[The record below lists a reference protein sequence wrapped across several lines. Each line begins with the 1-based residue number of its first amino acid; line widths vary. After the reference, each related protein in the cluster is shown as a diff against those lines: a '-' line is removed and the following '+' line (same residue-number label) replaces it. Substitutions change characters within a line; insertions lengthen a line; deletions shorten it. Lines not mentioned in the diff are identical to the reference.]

1 MSESECI
8 INCPKNSSYT
18 IFFEFTEPDAVGY
31 NFLGVKNMYDQ
42 IMSGEF
48 TGTTPN
54 SMITAGGTIVNIPA
68 IIPNGIRL
76 DCDINTSNME
86 MIFGMFMLHRFG
98 INPKRLCETN
108 LTLLPDNE
116 NPKTLKMKFSLG
128 PPIPTNDPAI
138 SAIYPNDKYSSECI
152 KDLVIAWILQYVP
165 SDLTRDVEG
174 WTGREDGGG
183 GQEVLRKCTSF
194 TSDIYNDIE
203 YIPDI
208 IVPTLGKFSNIRIE
222 RNSNSLIEEL
232 TNAGSFS
239 GSSTPST
246 LFDYMFMYALP
257 ISFIGSIGFTI
268 LSTMQT
274 DLAVTTVNKNIL
286 AVIYIY
292 IFLCGFL
299 SLCVWYK
306 IDIVDYKIG
315 DFKFTD
321 WFSLGVIRLNN

>member
-1 MSESECI
+1 MSGSECI

-18 IFFEFTEPDAVGY
+18 IFFEFTDPDASGY
-31 NFLGVKNMYDQ
+31 GFFDLKDMYTK
-42 IMSGEF
+42 IMIGDL
-48 TGTTPN
+48 TATTPN
-54 SMITAGGTIVNIPA
+54 SIIPAGGRIA
-68 IIPNGIRL
+68 LDSSDKIISL

-98 INPKRLCETN
+98 INPKRLCETS
-108 LTLLPDNE
+108 LTLLPDDE

-128 PPIPTNDPAI
+128 PPIPNNDPAK
-138 SAIYPNDKYSSECI
+138 YPNDIYSSECI

-165 SDLTRDVEG
+165 GDRVNRDVEG
-174 WTGREDGGG
+174 WTARKDG
-183 GQEVLRKCTSF
+183 GQEVLNKCTSF

-239 GSSTPST
+239 GNSSPST

-274 DLAVTTVNKNIL
+274 DLAITTVNKNIL
-286 AVIYIY
+286 IVIYIY